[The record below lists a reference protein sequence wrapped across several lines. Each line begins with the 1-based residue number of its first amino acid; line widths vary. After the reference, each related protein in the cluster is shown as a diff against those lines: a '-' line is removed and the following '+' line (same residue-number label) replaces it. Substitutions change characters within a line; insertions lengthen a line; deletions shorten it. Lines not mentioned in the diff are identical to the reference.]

1 MPLFI
6 LILYSQLI
14 ANTILFAATNIAGIL
29 THYPCE
35 VAQRQAFMETRQ
47 CIEARLTTQRENQQQ
62 VQFYVRSRKILS
74 YTIFLFNVMYV
85 YAHIALCFRRDYYYP
100 SSHGMLQWRWKP
112 ISRENLWT
120 SNFIKYTSNV
130 MKMWGKLNR
139 FFSTLNAQCI
149 FYDRQ
154 AMTVI
159 NFFFF
164 LAFCLQTFVV
174 SRHCRLN
181 VQQKSLF
188 AY

>member
-62 VQFYVRSRKILS
+62 VKIYIRSKNFS
-74 YTIFLFNVMYV
+74 ACNNTIFLFNVKYV
-85 YAHIALCFRRDYYYP
+85 NAQIALYFRRDYYYP
-100 SSHGMLQWRWKP
+100 SFHGMLQWRWKP

-130 MKMWGKLNR
+130 MKMWGKIKR
-139 FFSTLNAQCI
+139 
-149 FYDRQ
+149 
-154 AMTVI
+154 
-159 NFFFF
+159 FFF
-164 LAFCLQTFVV
+164 LC
-174 SRHCRLN
+174 SILN
-181 VQQKSLF
+181 V
-188 AY
+188 